1 MTKHALVT
9 GGLGFIGSNLVDAL
23 YEAGWQ
29 VDVVDDMSNGHLKF
43 LESEENESVRR
54 VRTVHVNMLPIWES
68 SHEASRR
75 ENEVLVI
82 TGDFANDEVLS
93 IKK

>member
-43 LESEENESVRR
+43 LESEENEINIQTKSQ
-54 VRTVHVNMLPIWES
+54 I
-68 SHEASRR
+68 
-75 ENEVLVI
+75 NEVKSY
-82 TGDFANDEVLS
+82 EEY
-93 IKK
+93 